1 MFIFAPLAPHL
12 WLARM
17 PARPAAEQLRLF
29 RLLRLVAAGVML
41 AILPVAIALLSEPP
55 TALAAALLAVL
66 LPAVIALDTNRPA
79 RLDRAL
85 LTSVVV
91 ATLVLIGG
99 VLRGLHP
106 IAASAVLAC
115 FWIELTLLGSTRL
128 RRQFSNWLLPVLA
141 ASIAGFW
148 VAGANAAPF
157 ADAAPVLS
165 GALLALAFGQLAMF
179 AVCLRMQDRRQ
190 PSQNVTQTATTDE
203 PDIIVDTHGQV
214 QSWSLGAGRVL
225 GFPAS
230 CLKDRGLMDLVLVA
244 DRPLFMMEVREALA
258 SETPR
263 RIRLRLRVAPDTVE
277 QGYHWMGMTLDTKAQ
292 ASGQLKVTFWPV
304 ETDVAREQHL
314 ADTPIDDTAATA
326 LRASFISRMNHE
338 LRTPLNAV
346 IGFSDI
352 MMHGNFEAEQMKDF
366 AREINEAGQDLL
378 RTASLMIDITRMEKG
393 VFQLDESEQDLTAL
407 VETVLRSEGNTEG
420 YDLVLPETEAW
431 AKVDGRILRTAL
443 QQVLALTRFDASQTR
458 KRRLSLR
465 LSGDHLDIALG
476 RLGDPDALNLSA
488 VDARTMLTEAPSAC
502 RLGLAMAQGVAA
514 LHQSSLI
521 LSTSQAGNL
530 QMRWRFKR
538 IAMPSDEIDQLK
550 AA

>member
-1 MFIFAPLAPHL
+1 MVLA
-12 WLARM
+12 
-17 PARPAAEQLRLF
+17 
-29 RLLRLVAAGVML
+29 V
-41 AILPVAIALLSEPP
+41 LPGAIALLSEPP
-55 TALAAALLAVL
+55 TALAAVLLAVL
-66 LPAVIALDTNRPA
+66 LPAVIALDANRPA

-85 LTSVVV
+85 LTSVAV
-91 ATLVLIGG
+91 AALVLIGG

-106 IAASAVLAC
+106 VAASAVLAC
-115 FWIELTLLGSTRL
+115 FCIELTLLGSTRL
-128 RRQFSNWLLPVLA
+128 RRQFANWLLPVLA
-141 ASIAGFW
+141 ASFASFWIAH
-148 VAGANAAPF
+148 ANTEPF
-157 ADAAPVLS
+157 ANAAPVLS
-165 GALLALAFGQLAMF
+165 AALLTLAFGQLALL

-190 PSQNVTQTATTDE
+190 PSQNATLAAATDE

-214 QSWSLGAGRVL
+214 QSWSVGAGRVL

-230 CLKDRGLMDLVLVA
+230 GLKDRGLMDLVLVA

-258 SETPR
+258 RETSR

-277 QGYHWMGMTLDTKAQ
+277 QGYHWMGLTLDRKGQ

-304 ETDVAREQHL
+304 ETDVAREKHL

-352 MMHGNFEAEQMKDF
+352 MMRGGFEGEQMRDF

-407 VETVLRSEGNTEG
+407 VESVLRSESDAES
-420 YDLVLPETEAW
+420 YDFIAPDADAW
-431 AKVDGRILRTAL
+431 AHLDGRILRTAL
-443 QQVLALTRFDASQTR
+443 QQILALTRFDASQTR

-465 LSGDHLDIALG
+465 VSGDSVDVALG
-476 RLGDPDALNLSA
+476 RVGDPDAANLSA

-538 IAMPSDEIDQLK
+538 IAMRSDEIDQLK

>member
-1 MFIFAPLAPHL
+1 
-12 WLARM
+12 
-17 PARPAAEQLRLF
+17 
-29 RLLRLVAAGVML
+29 
-41 AILPVAIALLSEPP
+41 
-55 TALAAALLAVL
+55 
-66 LPAVIALDTNRPA
+66 
-79 RLDRAL
+79 
-85 LTSVVV
+85 
-91 ATLVLIGG
+91 
-99 VLRGLHP
+99 
-106 IAASAVLAC
+106 
-115 FWIELTLLGSTRL
+115 
-128 RRQFSNWLLPVLA
+128 
-141 ASIAGFW
+141 
-148 VAGANAAPF
+148 
-157 ADAAPVLS
+157 
-165 GALLALAFGQLAMF
+165 
-179 AVCLRMQDRRQ
+179 
-190 PSQNVTQTATTDE
+190 
-203 PDIIVDTHGQV
+203 
-214 QSWSLGAGRVL
+214 
-225 GFPAS
+225 
-230 CLKDRGLMDLVLVA
+230 
-244 DRPLFMMEVREALA
+244 MEVREALA
-258 SETPR
+258 RETSR

-277 QGYHWMGMTLDTKAQ
+277 QGYHWMGLTLDRKGQ

-304 ETDVAREQHL
+304 ETDVAREKHL

-352 MMHGNFEAEQMKDF
+352 MMRGGFEGEQMRDF

-407 VETVLRSEGNTEG
+407 VESVLRSESDAES
-420 YDLVLPETEAW
+420 YDFIAPDADAW
-431 AKVDGRILRTAL
+431 AHLDGRILRTAL
-443 QQVLALTRFDASQTR
+443 QQILALTRFDASQTR

-465 LSGDHLDIALG
+465 VSGDSVDVALG
-476 RLGDPDALNLSA
+476 RVGDPDAANLSA

-538 IAMPSDEIDQLK
+538 IAMRSDEIDQLK